1 MMLYITFFISF
12 IISIILTPI
21 IRNIAFKLRVLDYP
35 NERKVHDKPIPRIGG
50 VAFYLS
56 ILLVNLIFNKTI
68 IIEKVLLGG
77 SLIFII
83 GLIDDFVELKP
94 APKFWLT
101 FLAILVSVFIGIR
114 LESFKIPYTD
124 ITISGWLAYVFSF
137 LWLLGITNAMNF
149 IDGLD
154 GLAAGVSA
162 IASFSLLIIAL
173 LLKRMETA
181 IFLSTMLGGVLGFL
195 FFNFPPASIIMGD
208 SGAMFLGFLLSA
220 ISITGVLKFSTLINL
235 FVPIMILGFPILDTI
250 FSIIRR
256 IIEGRPPWKFDK
268 DHIHHRFLKIGMDTR
283 QSIGF
288 IYLITISMSLIAII
302 LSLLYY
308 NKEIALLI
316 LTGTLGLIIF
326 ILVKLG
332 ILMVG
337 RNGKI

>member
-1 MMLYITFFISF
+1 MLFMTFFLSL

-21 IRNIAFKLRVLDYP
+21 VRKIGYKVKALDYP
-35 NERKVHDKPIPRIGG
+35 NDRKVHDKPIPRIGG
-50 VAFYLS
+50 IAFYLS
-56 ILLVNLIFNKTI
+56 ILLTNLIFNKTI
-68 IIEKVLLGG
+68 IVEKILLGG

-83 GLIDDFVELKP
+83 GLVDDFIELKP

-101 FLAILVSVFIGIR
+101 FLAILISVFIGIR
-114 LESFKIPYTD
+114 LESFKIPYTN
-124 ITISGWLAYVFSF
+124 ISISGWLAYVFSF
-137 LWLLGITNAMNF
+137 LWLLGISNAMNF

-162 IASFSLLIIAL
+162 ISSFSLLIIAL
-173 LLKRMETA
+173 LLKRIESA
-181 IFLSTMLGGVLGFL
+181 IFLSSMLGGALGFL

-256 IIEGRPPWKFDK
+256 IAEGRAPWKFDK

-308 NKEIALLI
+308 NREISLLI
-316 LTGTLGLIIF
+316 LIGSLSLIIF
-326 ILVKLG
+326 ILAKLG
-332 ILMVG
+332 ILVIG
-337 RNGKI
+337 KNGKV

>member
-1 MMLYITFFISF
+1 MLYMTFFLSL

-21 IRNIAFKLRVLDYP
+21 VRKIGYKVKALDYP
-35 NERKVHDKPIPRIGG
+35 NDRKVHDKPIPRIGG
-50 VAFYLS
+50 IAFYLS
-56 ILLVNLIFNKTI
+56 ILLTNLIFNKTI
-68 IIEKVLLGG
+68 IVEKILLGG

-83 GLIDDFVELKP
+83 GLVDDFIELKP

-101 FLAILVSVFIGIR
+101 FLAILISVFIGIR
-114 LESFKIPYTD
+114 LESFKIPYTN
-124 ITISGWLAYVFSF
+124 ISIYGWLAYVFSF
-137 LWLLGITNAMNF
+137 LWLLGISNAMNF

-162 IASFSLLIIAL
+162 ISSFSLLIIAL
-173 LLKRMETA
+173 LLKRIESA
-181 IFLSTMLGGVLGFL
+181 IFLSSMLGGALGFL

-256 IIEGRPPWKFDK
+256 IAEGRAPWKFDK

-308 NKEIALLI
+308 NREISLLI
-316 LTGTLGLIIF
+316 LIGSLSLIIF
-326 ILVKLG
+326 ILAKLG
-332 ILMVG
+332 ILVIG
-337 RNGKI
+337 KNGKV

>member
-1 MMLYITFFISF
+1 MLYMTFFLSL

-21 IRNIAFKLRVLDYP
+21 VRKIGYKVKALDYP
-35 NERKVHDKPIPRIGG
+35 NDRKVHDKPIPRIGG
-50 VAFYLS
+50 IAFYLS
-56 ILLVNLIFNKTI
+56 ILLTNLIFNKTI
-68 IIEKVLLGG
+68 IVEKILLGG

-83 GLIDDFVELKP
+83 GLVDDFIELKP

-101 FLAILVSVFIGIR
+101 FLAILISVFIGIR
-114 LESFKIPYTD
+114 LESFKIPYTN
-124 ITISGWLAYVFSF
+124 ISISGWLAYVFSF
-137 LWLLGITNAMNF
+137 LWLLGISNAMNF

-162 IASFSLLIIAL
+162 ISSFSLLIIAL
-173 LLKRMETA
+173 LLKRIESA
-181 IFLSTMLGGVLGFL
+181 IFLSSMLGGALGFL

-256 IIEGRPPWKFDK
+256 IAEGRAPWKFDK

-308 NKEIALLI
+308 NREISLLI
-316 LTGTLGLIIF
+316 LIGSLSLIIF
-326 ILVKLG
+326 ILAKLG
-332 ILMVG
+332 ILVIG
-337 RNGKI
+337 KNGKV